1 MNAQANA
8 QLCSELCSKL
18 HTFQSGFTA
27 KDDNLFKKGKNLGFC
42 LDFRFKMNLFAPY
55 NVAIN
60 NRTSKTGKMI
70 LN

>member
-1 MNAQANA
+1 MLRLMHSYAVNYAANYIHFNRA
-8 QLCSELCSKL
+8 SRQKMTIYLRRE
-18 HTFQSGFTA
+18 
-27 KDDNLFKKGKNLGFC
+27 KKLGFC
-42 LDFRFKMNLFAPY
+42 LDFRFKMNLFDPY